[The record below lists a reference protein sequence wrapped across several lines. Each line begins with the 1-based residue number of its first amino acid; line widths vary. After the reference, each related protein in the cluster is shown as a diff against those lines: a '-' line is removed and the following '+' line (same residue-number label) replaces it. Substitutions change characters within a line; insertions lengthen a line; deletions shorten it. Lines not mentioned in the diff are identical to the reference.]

1 MILYLDASA
10 LVKRYIEEPGTPE
23 VEEAIA
29 EAEIVGTSIISR
41 AETSAALAKA
51 VRSHG
56 EAEASPVCLSTKT
69 LTPKQAESA
78 LQVFRN
84 EWPNLVRIQ
93 ATEYLLA
100 RADALAFQIGG
111 RVRSH
116 ALRGYDAVHLASAL
130 LWNEGMAEDVTMAT
144 FDRQLWEAAVKLG
157 LIPFPDDLPTMLDD
171 WKKDS
176 S

>member
-51 VRSHG
+51 VR
-56 EAEASPVCLSTKT
+56 TKT

-100 RADALAFQIGG
+100 RADALAFQIG
-111 RVRSH
+111 
-116 ALRGYDAVHLASAL
+116 LRGYDAVHLASAL

-144 FDRQLWEAAVKLG
+144 FDLQLWEAALKIG

-171 WKKDS
+171 WKARATR
-176 S
+176 

>member
-100 RADALAFQIGG
+100 RADALAFQIG
-111 RVRSH
+111 
-116 ALRGYDAVHLASAL
+116 LRGYDAVHLASAL